1 MPRARVS
8 TAMPMSHLL
17 CAMKPSRTESAELPT
32 ITAPTTVSRLTSSAP
47 TCSAWTGV
55 MTYMVPSPGPPSSMK
70 RTRDSPFSRACS
82 STDCASWSI
91 ESSGIL
97 PEFAETIFS
106 SNVCCRFGEPRVGGA
121 SRKSMGT
128 TAATSKPY
136 WLMTLL
142 SMVSTSVLVALRVQL
157 GELNVEQAR
166 GQDHDAHEHDRV
178 REHDPSGH
186 PEADPPAQAS
196 HRSGGSLRHDGSLL
210 LGHGT
215 HCATCETRLGG
226 TESLLVRGR
235 IIIDQ
240 RPSREPRSEPGRGSG
255 HGTGHRCPSEREAD
269 RPGRHRRAHEHL
281 VVADAG
287 GRFDRVEHGPRCQRH
302 RAGAAGPA
310 AAGV

>member
-32 ITAPTTVSRLTSSAP
+32 ITAPTTVSRLISSAP

-106 SNVCCRFGEPRVGGA
+106 SNVCCRFGEPRVGGV

-142 SMVSTSVLVALRVQL
+142 SMVSTSVLDSASRK
-157 GELNVEQAR
+157 
-166 GQDHDAHEHDRV
+166 
-178 REHDPSGH
+178 SSC
-186 PEADPPAQAS
+186 PASPVPTSPRDSDILSAAEPI
-196 HRSGGSLRHDGSLL
+196 RSCSRFVFSW
-210 LGHGT
+210 
-215 HCATCETRLGG
+215 
-226 TESLLVRGR
+226 ES
-235 IIIDQ
+235 
-240 RPSREPRSEPGRGSG
+240 
-255 HGTGHRCPSEREAD
+255 
-269 RPGRHRRAHEHL
+269 
-281 VVADAG
+281 
-287 GRFDRVEHGPRCQRH
+287 
-302 RAGAAGPA
+302 
-310 AAGV
+310 